1 MTEKRMKTITR
12 AELLNMV
19 VREIIQQLQA
29 RPIIDTFFDIID
41 IERDNSAYSLLD
53 TDEYVLARLKNIT
66 DDRLIEIA
74 QHELDRDITQFTDIK
89 IPKGVAMTGVERI
102 ALAKVIVEKLTEDLV
117 DRDKI
122 EMFFDHIDG
131 HGSKHMFRPDISFK
145 VRMVA
150 CLSYC
155 QPETLLKTMQ
165 NELDMDIKPFTNTII
180 PKSDE
185 ILIIKKMEIVERV
198 ATELASRLNSND
210 SVDAFLS
217 ELGIDVSRQ
226 YERRHHSVK
235 EHIIFRIGT
244 TNQKMYIKIAQ
255 EELEMDISDLLT

>member
-12 AELLNMV
+12 AELLNV
-19 VREIIQQLQA
+19 VVSEIIEKLQA
-29 RPIIDTFFDIID
+29 QPIIDTFFDIID
-41 IERDNSAYSLLD
+41 IKRDNSLYSLLD
-53 TDEYVLARLKNIT
+53 IDEYTLARLKNIT

-74 QHELDRDITQFTDIK
+74 QHELDMDITQFTDIK
-89 IPKGVAMTGVERI
+89 IPKGAAMTGVTRV
-102 ALAKVIVEKLTEDLV
+102 ALAKAIVEKLTEQMANQD
-117 DRDKI
+117 DI
-122 EMFFDHIDG
+122 EMFFNYIDG
-131 HGSKHMFRPDISFK
+131 HGSKHMFRPDVSFK

-185 ILIIKKMEIVERV
+185 ILIIKKMVLVERV
-198 ATELASRLNSND
+198 TTELANRLKSKD
-210 SVDAFLS
+210 SIDAFLS
-217 ELGIDVSRQ
+217 ELGIDVSHQ
-226 YERRHHSVK
+226 YERNYHSVK
-235 EHIIFRIGT
+235 DHIIARIGS
-244 TNQKMYIKIAQ
+244 TNQEMYIKIAQ